1 MKYVS
6 IDNRK
11 GMRKRM
17 IELEENSKQLLNM
30 KQKIESLGESL

>member
-1 MKYVS
+1 
-6 IDNRK
+6 
-11 GMRKRM
+11 MRKRM